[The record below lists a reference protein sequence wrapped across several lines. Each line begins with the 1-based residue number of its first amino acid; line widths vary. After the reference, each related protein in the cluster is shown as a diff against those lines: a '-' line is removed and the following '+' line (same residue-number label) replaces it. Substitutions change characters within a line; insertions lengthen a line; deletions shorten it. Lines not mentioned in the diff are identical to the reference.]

1 VPHVVV
7 VGDPAPATMLAFF
20 EEFFD
25 DDRLA
30 SYPSNFNSN
39 TVVVLLATQVCRG
52 AWTRVTLDRF

>member
-1 VPHVVV
+1 MI
-7 VGDPAPATMLAFF
+7 GDPAPATMLAFF